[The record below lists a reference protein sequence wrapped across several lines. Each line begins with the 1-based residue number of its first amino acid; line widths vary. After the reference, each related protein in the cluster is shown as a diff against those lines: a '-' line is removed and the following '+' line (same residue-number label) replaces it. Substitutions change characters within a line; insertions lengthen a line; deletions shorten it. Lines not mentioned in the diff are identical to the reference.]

1 MQNYTLLRFMR
12 IFIRYR
18 RLVKAK
24 GNWVGGRPNP
34 FIAKMDSAAKR
45 IRAYSADLGLSPV
58 ARSRLAI
65 KLAEEDETE
74 WT

>member
-1 MQNYTLLRFMR
+1 
-12 IFIRYR
+12 
-18 RLVKAK
+18 
-24 GNWVGGRPNP
+24 
-34 FIAKMDSAAKR
+34 MDSAAKR